1 MSITQSLGMKR
12 CVAAFS
18 IDLDQYQIIIKKPK
32 TEENRYTIDETDDL
46 GLWEVT
52 GPTFKIVSGL
62 SGRGIAM
69 VPVKCAGFNGKK
81 CNTHT
86 AIQHRRL
93 VSGGSKACA
102 KCAGK
107 YRKHIQEI

>member
-1 MSITQSLGMKR
+1 MKR

-18 IDLDQYQIIIKKPK
+18 IDLDKYQIIIKKPK
-32 TEENRYTIDETDDL
+32 TKENRYTIDETDDI

-52 GPTFKIVSGL
+52 GPTFKIVSE
-62 SGRGIAM
+62 STNRSIAM
-69 VPVKCAGFNGKK
+69 VPVKCTGFDGNN

-93 VSGGSKACA
+93 ISGGSKACA

-107 YRKHIQEI
+107 YRKHNQDQVDS